1 MKQEIE
7 QKELGMGNFQGYPSL
22 LRQIKHLNWTHNI
35 ILLQRVKDLKA
46 RYWYMVQCIT
56 GHWSKDYLAE
66 AIKLDYY
73 GKHGALANNFDTTLP
88 ATEALEVKSLL
99 KDPYIFDMLTF
110 TDQYNER
117 DIEIGLIKHIE
128 KFLVEMGAGFAFM
141 GRQYHIEVSGDD
153 YYIDMLMYDSDV
165 EITTIDGKSIVS
177 IHVPQADWRMK
188 PVFLNENPYK
198 GSFKRNHEGDYHCTE
213 MEVRA
218 MIRDANEDGNDGG
231 LLDAFTLDDIDTNTL
246 HGYRNQF
253 RILNADHDWNDKD
266 DKEFLRLLGG
276 YTKNR
281 QTGKEGLTVA
291 GLMMFGTGLAIRER
305 FGNFRMDYLDMSH
318 LEGEERYR
326 DRLTYDGRWENNLYQ
341 FFRIVMPKLTFD
353 LPHPFHLEG
362 YQRVDDTPQMK
373 AVREGFTNSI
383 IHSDL
388 FLDSGILRIEKHDD
402 CLCLRN
408 PGNLKLPIENIYEGG
423 GSKARNPRI
432 QNMLRMIGY
441 GENIGSGFPK
451 IISAWQKAGWGKP
464 ELIDKYELQEVELR
478 LPIPNETGGQTGGQT
493 GSPKT
498 IEKVFELI
506 KDNPY
511 ITRQELV
518 DKIGIKASAI
528 QKHIEKLKAQK
539 RIERVGS
546 STFGGH
552 WDIKE

>member
-1 MKQEIE
+1 MTETEIKQMLAQGERLTLE
-7 QKELGMGNFQGYPSL
+7 CKKAKTELPKSVWESYSAFANTIGGY
-22 LRQIKHLNWTHNI
+22 
-35 ILLQRVKDLKA
+35 ILLGIDENRKETDVAKRFTIIGVDNIPKIISDLWNTINSNKVN
-46 RYWYMVQCIT
+46 RNI
-56 GHWSKDYLAE
+56 
-66 AIKLDYY
+66 
-73 GKHGALANNFDTTLP
+73 
-88 ATEALEVKSLL
+88 LL
-99 KDPYIFDMLTF
+99 
-110 TDQYNER
+110 
-117 DIEIGLIKHIE
+117 
-128 KFLVEMGAGFAFM
+128 
-141 GRQYHIEVSGDD
+141 
-153 YYIDMLMYDSDV
+153 DSDV
-165 EITTIDGKSIVS
+165 EVTTIDGKSIVC

-231 LLDAFTLDDIDTNTL
+231 LLDGFTLDDIDTNTL

-253 RILNADHDWNDKD
+253 RILNADHEWNDKD
-266 DKEFLRLLGG
+266 DEEFLRLLGG

-353 LPHPFHLEG
+353 LPHPFHMEG

-423 GSKARNPRI
+423 VSKARNPRI

-478 LPIPNETGGQTGGQT
+478 LPIPNETGGQTSGQTSGQTGGQT

>member
-1 MKQEIE
+1 
-7 QKELGMGNFQGYPSL
+7 
-22 LRQIKHLNWTHNI
+22 
-35 ILLQRVKDLKA
+35 
-46 RYWYMVQCIT
+46 
-56 GHWSKDYLAE
+56 
-66 AIKLDYY
+66 
-73 GKHGALANNFDTTLP
+73 
-88 ATEALEVKSLL
+88 
-99 KDPYIFDMLTF
+99 
-110 TDQYNER
+110 
-117 DIEIGLIKHIE
+117 
-128 KFLVEMGAGFAFM
+128 
-141 GRQYHIEVSGDD
+141 
-153 YYIDMLMYDSDV
+153 
-165 EITTIDGKSIVS
+165 
-177 IHVPQADWRMK
+177 MK

-198 GSFKRNHEGDYHCTE
+198 SSFKRNHEGDYHCTE

-318 LEGEERYR
+318 IEGEERYR

-408 PGNLKLPIENIYEGG
+408 SGNLKLPIENIYEGG
-423 GSKARNPRI
+423 VSKARNPRI

-478 LPIPNETGGQTGGQT
+478 LPIPNETGGQT